1 MSVSAP
7 DYVPRWGDVSEE
19 RARMRTLSLGVPCEA
34 CGAHIGEVCINYVTI
49 LPVSWRIPAHNSRLI
64 AVGYGNH

>member
-7 DYVPRWGDVSEE
+7 DYVPRWGDVGEE
-19 RARMRTLSLGVPCEA
+19 RARMRTLSLGVPCEV
-34 CGAHIGEVCINYVTI
+34 CGSGIGVICKNIITGAP
-49 LPVSWRIPAHNSRLI
+49 LSWRLPAHTTRLI